1 MTGSPQAKKQKQNPP
16 NELSCVDEA
25 LISDFEETLKRL
37 YPFRYLGYPSVLRRF
52 SNWLK
57 IGKKEPMTCRLFHDG
72 LTDDAEQFKR
82 EFGSSTICP
91 ALTLLREQHREPAGG
106 HTGEGSSQQITGA
119 SSSTG
124 AVSSSAIS
132 SLGSLPS
139 ESSNR
144 GLDLD
149 LNAPLPDEWLISHF
163 GHQAITDG
171 WTQGVVARQIRE
183 LTKFAA
189 WRHQTGKPAMADQLD
204 QLDQLHGDSQ
214 AYAVSQ
220 KVDPDAV
227 ATLRRALNGLAE
239 AAAGKNVSGPL
250 RKAKYDEDEDL
261 IDKYGATTD
270 LNMKPDSV
278 RSYAAV
284 LRRFSDWLFDNDK
297 APIARRLHRDEL
309 LEDANQFKVSS
320 SNPSIRA
327 ALTKLRSFILE
338 QADSSAGV
346 DTPQPSSS
354 QVPAQS
360 LVELPSS
367 GFGGGRPVAE
377 YGHLVDLGWQ
387 HGRQAAPDILIA
399 ELTKSGLLPTTPFQS
414 TSMYIRGQ
422 PYTAQL
428 DPAKDVVTGNNPRGG
443 NSIIL
448 IPQIKLEPDESA
460 GAHIAHVPESQPFA
474 QQRPTDT

>member
-1 MTGSPQAKKQKQNPP
+1 MTGNPQAKKQKQNPP
-16 NELSCVDEA
+16 NKLPDADDA
-25 LISDFEETLKRL
+25 LISDFGETLMRL
-37 YPFRYLGYPSVLRRF
+37 HPMRYVGYPGVLRRF

-57 IGKKEPMTCRLFHDG
+57 KGKKEPMTSRLFHDG

-82 EFGSSTICP
+82 EFQNSAICP
-91 ALTLLREQHREPAGG
+91 ALALLREQHREPAGG

-119 SSSTG
+119 SSSTA
-124 AVSSSAIS
+124 AVSSFAIG

-149 LNAPLPDEWLISHF
+149 LNAPLPDEWLISDF
-163 GHQAITDG
+163 GSQANTAG
-171 WTQGVVARQIRE
+171 RSQGVVAQQIGE
-183 LTKFAA
+183 LKKFSA
-189 WRHQTGKPAMADQLD
+189 WRRQTGKPEMAG
-204 QLDQLHGDSQ
+204 QLDQLHDDAQ

-227 ATLRRALNGLAE
+227 ATLKRAVKWLTE
-239 AAAGKNVSGPL
+239 AAPRKTVSGGL
-250 RKAKYDEDEDL
+250 RKAKYDEDDDL

-270 LNMKPDSV
+270 LNMKSASV
-278 RSYAAV
+278 RVYATA

-297 APIARRLHRDEL
+297 TPIARRLHRDEL
-309 LEDANQFKVSS
+309 LEDADQFKVSS
-320 SNPSIRA
+320 SDPSIRP

-346 DTPQPSSS
+346 DTPQRSSA

-399 ELTKSGLLPTTPFQS
+399 ELTKNGLLPTTPFQS
-414 TSMYIRGQ
+414 THMYIFGQ

-428 DPAKDVVTGNNPRGG
+428 DPANGVVTGNNPRSG
-443 NSIIL
+443 NNIIL
-448 IPQIKLEPDESA
+448 VPQIKLEPGESA
-460 GAHIAHVPESQPFA
+460 GARIAHVPESQPFA
-474 QQRPTDT
+474 QQWPTDT